1 MEDLVNVNPRIPQPA
16 RNSKAMITGSFV
28 RNAWYVAMWGEDL
41 AREQVAGRTILNEAV
56 AIFRKADGSV
66 AALADRCAHRFAPL
80 RLGKVVAGDRIQCAY
95 HGLEFDGDGAC
106 VLNPHGNK
114 RVPPSARVRSYPV
127 VEKHRAL
134 WIWMGDKPA
143 DLSAIPDFSPLDTS
157 EQSHVTKLD
166 WITINANYELVVDNL
181 LDLSHTSYLHDGL
194 LGNQDMVDS
203 EISVE
208 QIGET
213 VVVGR
218 RSSNSTIPGLFA
230 IQMPGHDRVDKWNTI
245 RWTAPS
251 NLLLRSGVHKPG
263 TDPETG
269 TGYYGIHFLTPE
281 TDRTTRYH
289 FTAVRWNVQ
298 TDESVNEQIR
308 EKISV
313 MRRFAFAE
321 QDGPVIEAQQIVI
334 DQAGEEL
341 DPLTLSIDVG
351 PMRYKRILQK
361 MIAQD
366 QV

>member
-1 MEDLVNVNPRIPQPA
+1 M
-16 RNSKAMITGSFV
+16 
-28 RNAWYVAMWGEDL
+28 
-41 AREQVAGRTILNEAV
+41 
-56 AIFRKADGSV
+56 
-66 AALADRCAHRFAPL
+66 
-80 RLGKVVAGDRIQCAY
+80 
-95 HGLEFDGDGAC
+95 
-106 VLNPHGNK
+106 
-114 RVPPSARVRSYPV
+114 

-143 DLSAIPDFSPLDTS
+143 DPSAIPDFSPLDTS
-157 EQSHVTKLD
+157 EASHVTKLD
-166 WITINANYELVVDNL
+166 WITINANYELVIDNL

-218 RSSNSTIPGLFA
+218 RSANSTIPGLFA
-230 IQMPGHDRVDKWNTI
+230 IQMPGYDRVDKWNTI
-245 RWTAPS
+245 RWTAPG

-298 TDESVNEQIR
+298 TEASVNEQIR

-321 QDGPVIEAQQIVI
+321 QDGPVIEAQQVVI